1 MSKDS
6 KHQDPRTWVKLP
18 DGKPLMKA
26 VPKRNLGKL
35 LKDRGIKV
43 TELATALGVKRQTV
57 HGWINGTQT
66 MSNAH
71 LVHAGLILD
80 VSPLYLLDLT
90 EREYTKNDAQL
101 SLNEVLSS
109 CNKRVQ
115 GYHDFRQ
122 TILDCLQ
129 QDWTT
134 GKLGFFEWRYMD
146 EGNRPD
152 LEDPDEEESAHL
164 LGEHVP
170 ADGGAPFDEE
180 EYFDEGWEDWLL
192 SIEGDYRD
200 LTRLSRDAMRAYV
213 LREPNVVQVMT
224 LIETSRAVARCEE
237 TMNG

>member
-80 VSPLYLLDLT
+80 VSPLYLLDSMSASKEFEFTRFNPHVYTVNNGPFRYVRDDLIEWLHNDWIADPEFFDPEHEKSAERLDSIISGLYDSYEEHALDPYERYDELIRSLKAFPEDLRDPTQLAFVAFSIYVEECPSVVIGHTLT
-90 EREYTKNDAQL
+90 EVSKQVGLRVTR
-101 SLNEVLSS
+101 
-109 CNKRVQ
+109 KR
-115 GYHDFRQ
+115 Y
-122 TILDCLQ
+122 
-129 QDWTT
+129 
-134 GKLGFFEWRYMD
+134 
-146 EGNRPD
+146 
-152 LEDPDEEESAHL
+152 A
-164 LGEHVP
+164 
-170 ADGGAPFDEE
+170 
-180 EYFDEGWEDWLL
+180 
-192 SIEGDYRD
+192 
-200 LTRLSRDAMRAYV
+200 
-213 LREPNVVQVMT
+213 NVKK
-224 LIETSRAVARCEE
+224 R
-237 TMNG
+237 